1 MNSESDLEEIL
12 FKQDK
17 PFRGMRI
24 LAIGDPH
31 GDLAKIKRIPIKGI
45 DLILVTGDLGK
56 ADAARKR
63 FFENIKRKKEGL
75 PELKE
80 DTKYL
85 RGAHYEIHN
94 STLDIL
100 KYLSKFAPVYTI
112 QGNVGIPTRSK
123 VKEEEE
129 KHGIILPA
137 TREKMKKMP
146 DVYLVKNS
154 LRLIDGLRIG
164 FLEYYLDNSW
174 VKEFNQNRYKKKAKK
189 QTERARRVLSRF
201 SDLDIF
207 ICHQPPYGFLDKVS
221 GKYGAPKDW
230 QGKHAG
236 GKAILDYIKRHQ
248 PPYVLCGHIHEGE
261 GKARIGKS
269 QVYNLGVAGHVV
281 LNLHQNP

>member
-1 MNSESDLEEIL
+1 MDFVNIERRL
-12 FKQDK
+12 FKQDDLNLS
-17 PFRGMRI
+17 MRI
-24 LAIGDPH
+24 LAIGDPL
-31 GDLAKIKRIPIKGI
+31 GDLDKIKKISIKNV
-45 DLILVTGDLGK
+45 DLIILTGDLGK

-63 FFENIKRKKEGL
+63 YFENIQRKKDEL
-75 PELKE
+75 SELKE
-80 DTKYL
+80 DAKYL

-94 STLDIL
+94 STLGIL

-112 QGNVGIPTRSK
+112 QGNVGIPTKSR

-137 TREKMKKMP
+137 TREKMKRMKN
-146 DVYLVKNS
+146 VHLVKNS

-174 VKEFNQNRYKKKAKK
+174 VREFKQTKYKKKARK
-189 QTERARRVLSRF
+189 QTEKAIRVLKRF

-207 ICHQPPYGFLDKVS
+207 VCHQPPYGYLDKVS

-236 GKAILDYIKRHQ
+236 GKAILDYVKKHQ

-261 GKARIGKS
+261 GKTKISKS
-269 QVYNLGVAGHVV
+269 QVYNLGVAGHVF
-281 LNLHQNP
+281 LNL